1 MRCPH
6 SRPFTFVIGIVV
18 FLFIGI
24 PLQAQTYN
32 MANGTINTC
41 SGTFYDPGGAAG
53 NYTNNLNLTQT
64 ICSNAGNCLT
74 VNFTAF
80 RTQGGNDV
88 LSIYDGPNTAS
99 PLIGVFSGTTSPG
112 SVTSSSGCLTFT
124 FVTNG
129 STVRSGWTASISC
142 GGCGTTYL
150 MNNNTAV
157 NTCGGLFYDSGGS
170 GGNYANSQNFT
181 KTFCS
186 STPGSCLQLQFTA
199 FALKANDILTVYNGN
214 SVASPLIGA
223 YTGTTLPPTM
233 LSSSG
238 CLTVNFTSNNASV
251 DIGWAAI
258 ITCEICPSTP
268 AGSATY
274 THPTAGLQN
283 TYVGNNMVNTCGGTY
298 TDNGGIA
305 GNYSNNIGTSS
316 IFGDQGYYRT
326 FCPNQAGKCLR
337 AQFYSFG
344 TELGID
350 YLAIRNGPTQ
360 GSTILG
366 AWWGGPLTTYSACM
380 GAGIGPYTSTDQ
392 SGCLTFE
399 FFSDASVVSSGWVAT
414 FDCIPCANGPNGT
427 DNSDCLIGSPI
438 CSDQSFSDASTG
450 PGINSEGGNGC
461 VLSENYSN
469 WYKLTVSTG
478 GTLGLNIVPNV
489 AADDYDFALYQSTSC
504 GSLGSPVRCS
514 YASNTGNT
522 GMNSATNLATNT
534 AVCGTP
540 NNGSDVAED
549 VCGNGWVNDLNV
561 TAGQNFYLL
570 VNKWTPGGSGFTLD
584 WNLTSGASLSCS
596 VLPVELLSFEAN
608 PEEKYVVLNWTTA
621 TEINNQYF
629 TVERSADGIDFEPIR
644 MLDGAGS
651 TTTIPQYK
659 TIDDKPLRGISYYR
673 LKQTDFDGKFSYS
686 QKVPVDFSDRDD
698 IFYLQPNPAG
708 NEMSLV
714 YSAPENNLYELQIF
728 SSEGVELY
736 SKQIRSG
743 SGMNKSEIDISTLA
757 KGVYIVVLSDDSS
770 RRVARLVHQ

>member
-53 NYTNNLNLTQT
+53 NYTNNFSSLKQFVRTRELSPCQFYC
-64 ICSNAGNCLT
+64 ILW
-74 VNFTAF
+74 
-80 RTQGGNDV
+80 TQGGNDV
-88 LSIYDGPNTAS
+88 LRFMTDRIQTS
-99 PLIGVFSGTTSPG
+99 PLIGVFPEQLLQFCHVFIRLSH
-112 SVTSSSGCLTFT
+112 FT

-157 NTCGGLFYDSGGS
+157 NTCEDCFMTAVEAEELCKQS
-170 GGNYANSQNFT
+170 NFT

-199 FALKANDILTVYNGN
+199 VRVKANDILTVYNGN

-251 DIGWAAI
+251 DMGWAAI

-283 TYVGNNMVNTCGGTY
+283 TYVGNNMVNTCSGTY

-337 AQFYSFG
+337 LPVLFFRNRIGNWLPCHSQWSYSG
-344 TELGID
+344 KYDSWRLVGRTTYD
-350 YLAIRNGPTQ
+350 
-360 GSTILG
+360 ILG
-366 AWWGGPLTTYSACM
+366 LR
-380 GAGIGPYTSTDQ
+380 GAGIGPPLQLDQ

-399 FFSDASVVSSGWVAT
+399 F
-414 FDCIPCANGPNGT
+414 
-427 DNSDCLIGSPI
+427 
-438 CSDQSFSDASTG
+438 
-450 PGINSEGGNGC
+450 
-461 VLSENYSN
+461 
-469 WYKLTVSTG
+469 
-478 GTLGLNIVPNV
+478 
-489 AADDYDFALYQSTSC
+489 YQT
-504 GSLGSPVRCS
+504 
-514 YASNTGNT
+514 
-522 GMNSATNLATNT
+522 
-534 AVCGTP
+534 
-540 NNGSDVAED
+540 
-549 VCGNGWVNDLNV
+549 
-561 TAGQNFYLL
+561 
-570 VNKWTPGGSGFTLD
+570 
-584 WNLTSGASLSCS
+584 
-596 VLPVELLSFEAN
+596 
-608 PEEKYVVLNWTTA
+608 
-621 TEINNQYF
+621 
-629 TVERSADGIDFEPIR
+629 
-644 MLDGAGS
+644 
-651 TTTIPQYK
+651 
-659 TIDDKPLRGISYYR
+659 R
-673 LKQTDFDGKFSYS
+673 L
-686 QKVPVDFSDRDD
+686 
-698 IFYLQPNPAG
+698 
-708 NEMSLV
+708 
-714 YSAPENNLYELQIF
+714 
-728 SSEGVELY
+728 
-736 SKQIRSG
+736 
-743 SGMNKSEIDISTLA
+743 
-757 KGVYIVVLSDDSS
+757 
-770 RRVARLVHQ
+770 